1 MDGNVNRQ
9 ILAGYC
15 SRYRV
20 DEKRHVIV
28 DQFDKREVR
37 RITVLAFARIE
48 DAQQCLAF
56 LARSAKLEMVERD
69 SGHGPCR
76 SAQQVLDRHIDKVI
90 PQISLDL
97 GTVCECFGLFSSG
110 YNSVKDAL
118 SGVAI
123 PA

>member
-1 MDGNVNRQ
+1 MDGNVSRQ
-9 ILAGYC
+9 VLAGDC

-28 DQFDKREVR
+28 NQFDKREVR

-48 DAQQCLAF
+48 DAQQRLAF
-56 LARSAKLEMVERD
+56 LAHCAKIEMVERD
-69 SGHGPCR
+69 SGHRPFCP
-76 SAQQVLDRHIDKVI
+76 AHQVLDRHIDKVV
-90 PQISLDL
+90 PQVGLDL
-97 GTVCECFGLFSSG
+97 GAVCECLGLFSSG
-110 YNSVKDAL
+110 YDSVKNAL